1 MMLAITPR
9 QATILTHLAA
19 GLVKK
24 EIAEELGITTATVK
38 FHLTVIR
45 RRLCAKN
52 AAHAVAIAV
61 RKGVIA

>member
-1 MMLAITPR
+1 MLAITQR
-9 QATILTHLAA
+9 QAVILTHLAH

-24 EIAEELGITTATVK
+24 EIAAELGVAESTIRC
-38 FHLTVIR
+38 HITVIR